1 MPTEETKPK
10 TAKDIVK
17 EYLDNRAAT
26 DGLFAKAYTKPT
38 KNINE
43 CWQYILGEAKKR
55 GSDVCMTDEEV
66 FGLAVHYYDEDDIKV
81 NMKIGAHA
89 VSTSSGEAKPK
100 ARLTEKEKAA
110 AKEEAKRLYQEQC
123 IAELTEKAN
132 TKKKTP
138 KIAPAE
144 AQQTPSL
151 FDFDF

>member
-26 DGLFAKAYTKPT
+26 DGLFAKAYAKPA
-38 KNINE
+38 KDINE

-55 GSDVCMTDEEV
+55 GSAVCMTGEEV

-81 NMKIGAHA
+81 NMNIGAHR
-89 VSTSSGEAKPK
+89 VSTSSTEAKPK

-123 IAELTEKAN
+123 IAELEKASA
-132 TKKKTP
+132 KKK
-138 KIAPAE
+138 KSKAAPAE
-144 AQQTPSL
+144 VQQTPSL